1 VACVTPA
8 CVHADGG
15 HFERMLY
22 VLEGAR
28 ESAYLRQVNF
38 YRRPLSAKFLRGHVC
53 TVPGNM
59 RLKFEALALTVLG
72 LLAFNAHFKLV

>member
-1 VACVTPA
+1 MSIEDWWNP
-8 CVHADGG
+8 
-15 HFERMLY
+15 RSLLYYIMKY

-38 YRRPLSAKFLRGHVC
+38 YRRPFRKILRDEVC

-59 RLKFEALALTVLG
+59 RVKFEVRI
-72 LLAFNAHFKLV
+72 FNHFGAICI